1 MQNTTRAA
9 LPIIA
14 IVGPTASGKSDAAVN
29 IARFIQKHAR
39 VLRIAGAEI
48 VSADSR
54 QVYKGFDLT
63 SGKITKKE
71 MRGIRHHLLDVAS
84 PRRTFTVAR
93 YQKLGRAAIKKI
105 LAQNKIPIICGGTG
119 LFVDALLLDTHFPSA
134 KPNPALR
141 ARLEKKPT
149 EKLFVLLTKKDPRR
163 AAGIDRHNRRRLIRA
178 LEIIAATG
186 KPVPISNPRPFY
198 DNVIIAGINPSSAVL
213 AERIEKRIRARIKRG
228 MIAEISHLH
237 ARGLSWQR
245 LEQFG
250 LEYRW
255 ISRYL
260 QEKITK
266 EEMIASLAQDIK
278 HYAKRQMTWFK
289 RNTAIV
295 WTPDTKHAADNIGG
309 MLTETM
315 KRKA

>member
-1 MQNTTRAA
+1 MRNATRTA
-9 LPIIA
+9 LPIIVV
-14 IVGPTASGKSDAAVN
+14 VGPTASGKSDAAVD

-39 VLRIAGAEI
+39 ILGVTGAEI
-48 VSADSR
+48 ISADSR
-54 QVYKGFDLT
+54 QVYTGFNLT
-63 SGKITKKE
+63 SGKVTKKE
-71 MRGIRHHLLDVAS
+71 MRGVPHHLLDVAS

-105 LAQNKIPIICGGTG
+105 LARNAVPIICGGTG
-119 LFVDALLLDTHFPSA
+119 LFVDALLLDTRFPSA

-141 ARLEKKPT
+141 ARLEKQPT
-149 EKLFVLLTKKDPRR
+149 EKLFALLAKKDPRR

-186 KPVPISNPRPFY
+186 KPVPVSNPRPFY
-198 DNVIIAGINPSSAVL
+198 NNVIIAGINPSPAVL

-228 MIAEISHLH
+228 MVAEVSRLH

-260 QEKITK
+260 QGKITK
-266 EEMIASLAQDIK
+266 KEMIASLAQDIK

-295 WTPDTKHAADNIGG
+295 WTPDTKHAADVIGG
-309 MLTETM
+309 MVTHTM
-315 KRKA
+315 KRKD